1 MYSPGFLETIVVT
14 QAFMMNDAGEM
25 LRNKKYDD
33 DIQKCSERKDLMKLL
48 YSKHVTFPC
57 IHGEHLPIKK

>member
-14 QAFMMNDAGEM
+14 QAFMMNDARKM

-33 DIQKCSERKDLMKLL
+33 DIQTENQLEKRKKVN
-48 YSKHVTFPC
+48 KA
-57 IHGEHLPIKK
+57 I

>member
-33 DIQKCSERKDLMKLL
+33 DIQTENQLEKRKKVN
-48 YSKHVTFPC
+48 KA
-57 IHGEHLPIKK
+57 I

>member
-1 MYSPGFLETIVVT
+1 MVT

-33 DIQKCSERKDLMKLL
+33 DIQKSSENKDPMAQ
-48 YSKHVTFPC
+48 C
-57 IHGEHLPIKK
+57 

>member
-1 MYSPGFLETIVVT
+1 MILEQRINGITFLYSPGFLETIVVT

-33 DIQKCSERKDLMKLL
+33 DIQTENQLEKRKKVN
-48 YSKHVTFPC
+48 KA
-57 IHGEHLPIKK
+57 I